1 METRKKK
8 FETVAEHRVGGGD
21 PGSGLQQLLPQRSSF
36 RVQGLFAE
44 LLFPT
49 ARHRFP
55 NPKPK
60 TGASRPQR
68 GAKTLGRKTQRP
80 QSLLLCFRV

>member
-1 METRKKK
+1 MLGLGFRGYGGGNQDKK

-55 NPKPK
+55 KP
-60 TGASRPQR
+60 
-68 GAKTLGRKTQRP
+68 
-80 QSLLLCFRV
+80 

>member
-49 ARHRFP
+49 ARIGFRTL
-55 NPKPK
+55 NPKP
-60 TGASRPQR
+60 GH
-68 GAKTLGRKTQRP
+68 LGHKGEP
-80 QSLLLCFRV
+80 KL